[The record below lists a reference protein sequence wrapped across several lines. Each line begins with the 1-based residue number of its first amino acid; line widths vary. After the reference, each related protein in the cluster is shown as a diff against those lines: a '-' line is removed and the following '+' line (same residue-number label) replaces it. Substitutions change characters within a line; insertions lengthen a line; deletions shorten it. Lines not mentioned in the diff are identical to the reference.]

1 MAEPA
6 PNDVQKTTTTAAR
19 ETAVPAAI
27 PTGQSGATDD
37 RRGFLT
43 RAAAVAIGALIML
56 VPFAAGLLVFA
67 DPLRRNR
74 AGFGFI
80 KVATLESVPD
90 DGVPRAFP
98 VISGRTDAWT
108 FFPNEPIGA
117 VFLRRLKGQAIP
129 EAFQTTCPHAGCM
142 LDFVAAN
149 KVFQCPCH
157 NSSFQLDGDI
167 IQPSPAP
174 RPMDS
179 LECKVVDER
188 GVKHVLVRYETF
200 HTGIA
205 EKIAKA

>member
-6 PNDVQKTTTTAAR
+6 PNDAQKMKPTVAR
-19 ETAVPAAI
+19 EAAVPAAI
-27 PTGQSGATDD
+27 PAGQSGATND

-43 RAAAVAIGALIML
+43 RAAAVAIGALVTL
-56 VPFAAGLLVFA
+56 VPFAAGLFVFA
-67 DPLRRNR
+67 DPLRRSR

-98 VISGRTDAWT
+98 VIAGRTDAWT
-108 FFPNEPIGA
+108 FLPGEPIGA
-117 VFLRRLKGQAIP
+117 VFLRRQKGQAMP

-142 LDFVAAN
+142 IDFLAAN

-157 NSSFQLDGDI
+157 NSSFQLNGDI

-188 GVKHVLVRYETF
+188 GVKNVLVRYETY